1 MTLRSAR
8 GRRIALAVAVL
19 VLVPAVLAGCSEAAK
34 NNRQNSLEP
43 KGPAAQTIDNL
54 FKPIAVI
61 AILVGIF
68 IIFATVYVA
77 LKFRRRP
84 GNENPKQ
91 VHGNTRLE
99 IGWTIVPALILAI
112 IAVPSIAAIF
122 KLAENPGPEALQ
134 VTVVGKQWW
143 WEFHYPDAKVVTADE
158 LIIPAGRPVFL
169 KLSAC
174 ETPTD
179 CNVIHSFWVPELAG
193 KKDVVPGHDNTLTI
207 EADKPGTYLG
217 SVRGVLRPL
226 ARQHAV
232 PRDREE
238 HLRLRNL
245 VDRAATGPGA
255 AAHHHRRR
263 GQTGPRRRCAG
274 PHGQHV
280 RLRGLPRARGLL
292 AGELRPEPHPPR
304 EPHRLRER
312 LLPAEQDQPREL
324 VAQRAGD
331 DPDAVAGLP
340 PPTVAGRH
348 CVGMPS
354 FTENTPKG
362 QKAMT
367 HDQAEQ
373 IADFLLG
380 QT

>member
-19 VLVPAVLAGCSEAAK
+19 VPAVLAGCGDAQK

-43 KGPAAQTIDNL
+43 KGPAAQTIDDL
-54 FKPIAVI
+54 FKPVAVI

-68 IIFATVYVA
+68 IIVATLYVA

-158 LIIPAGRPVFL
+158 LVIPAGRPVFL

-217 SVRGVLRPL
+217 QCAEYCGLSHANMRFRVIAKSKSDFESWLTEQQQGPVQPLTKEVDGKQVPAGDVQDLMVNTFGCAGCHSLNDSSVASYGPNLTHL
-226 ARQHAV
+226 ASRSVFASGSYK
-232 PRDREE
+232 
-238 HLRLRNL
+238 LNKTNL
-245 VDRAATGPGA
+245 VSWLLNAPGMIPMQSQDC
-255 AAHHHRRR
+255 RL
-263 GQTGPRRRCAG
+263 PAG
-274 PHGQHV
+274 PDV
-280 RLRGLPRARGLL
+280 
-292 AGELRPEPHPPR
+292 
-304 EPHRLRER
+304 
-312 LLPAEQDQPREL
+312 
-324 VAQRAGD
+324 
-331 DPDAVAGLP
+331 
-340 PPTVAGRH
+340 T

-362 QKAMT
+362 QKVMT
-367 HDQAEQ
+367 QAQAGQ